1 MERWTRFVLRH
12 RRAVLLLWLAVLVL
26 GGIATVRIAPL
37 LSNNFSVP
45 GTPSARARAEL
56 SRAFGEKPEGTF
68 TLVFQARDAR
78 DPALLARL
86 DRVALH
92 AAEVVGGRVTP
103 VQAASAHVAYGFVR
117 TPLDLAQAKRATP
130 TMRLAVGTPAGVQ
143 HAYVTGG
150 ASIQHDLD
158 PIFAADLRKGE
169 SIAVPIA
176 LLVLLAVFGFS
187 AAVTM
192 PFVFAACTITAS
204 LGVMYWV
211 ARLTPTPTYV
221 TNLIELVGLGI
232 AIDYSLLVVHRFR
245 EELARGLE
253 KDDAI
258 AETMRTSGRAIVF
271 SGVTVTI
278 GLIALIAVPVP
289 FMRMMGVA
297 GFLIPVMSVLAA
309 LTLQPS
315 LLSLYGSRGVTSR
328 FAAPVRAGFWARLA
342 ASIMRRPLMYLGVG
356 SVVLVAAAAPALW
369 LQLTPGSSFGVP
381 RTPPALRGFDVLRS
395 ALGTGALSPI
405 DIVIRGDAPAAT
417 SRLGAEL
424 RRDAEIERVLPVRRA
439 RGDGLIQA
447 FGRHDYG
454 TEAAQQFV
462 HRLRSTLIPAARFP
476 NGVDVLTGGAPAQGV
491 DFLDRSYAY
500 FPWLILAVLALTYV
514 VLLRAFRSLLLPL
527 KAVLLNVLSV
537 GASYGML
544 VVVFRWHAGHDV
556 AWLYPDAQVEGWI
569 PIFLFAMLFGLSMDY
584 EVFLVSRMREAWD
597 GGADNEAAVAHGL
610 ERTGRIITAAAVIMV
625 AAFSGFLAGRI
636 VGLQEFGVG
645 LAVAVL
651 LDATVVRSLLVPSL
665 MAVFGRWNWW
675 LPPWVARLLR
685 VAPSTS
691 FAPAVSP
698 RERR

>member
-1 MERWTRFVLRH
+1 MRIALQNMEQWTHFVLRH
-12 RRAVLLLWLAVLVL
+12 RRVVLLFWLAVLVL

-45 GTPSARARAEL
+45 GTPSARARTAL
-56 SRAFGEKPEGTF
+56 SQAFGEKPEGTF
-68 TLVFQARDAR
+68 TLVFQARNAR

-86 DRVALH
+86 DRVAVR
-92 AAEVVGGRVTP
+92 AARLVGGRATP
-103 VQAASAHVAYGFVR
+103 VQAASAGVAYGLID
-117 TPLDLAQAKRATP
+117 TALDLSRAKRATSALQ
-130 TMRLAVGTPAGVQ
+130 RQVGTPQGVQ
-143 HAYVTGG
+143 RAYVTGG
-150 ASIQHDLD
+150 AAIQNDLD

-211 ARLTPTPTYV
+211 ARATATPTYV

-253 KDDAI
+253 KDDAVV
-258 AETMRTSGRAIVF
+258 ETMRTSGRAIIF

-309 LTLQPS
+309 LTLQPT
-315 LLSLYGSRGVTSR
+315 LLSLYGPRGVTAR
-328 FAAPVRAGFWARLA
+328 FAVPVRAGFWARLA
-342 ASIMRRPLMYLGVG
+342 ASIMRRPLVYLAAGAT
-356 SVVLVAAAAPALW
+356 VLIAAAVPAIW
-369 LQLTPGSSFGVP
+369 IQLTPGSSFGIP
-381 RTPPALRGFDVLRS
+381 RTPPAIHGFDVLRG
-395 ALGTGALSPI
+395 AVGTGALSPT
-405 DIVIRGDAPAAT
+405 DVVVVGSAPAAT
-417 SRLGAEL
+417 ARLFTEL
-424 RRDAEIERVLPVRRA
+424 RRDEETERVLPPRSSN
-439 RGDGLIQA
+439 GDTLLEA
-447 FGRHDYG
+447 YGRDDYG
-454 TEAAQQFV
+454 TEAAQRFV
-462 HRLRSTLIPAARFP
+462 HRLRSRLIPAARFP
-476 NGVDVLTGGAPAQGV
+476 AQVDVLTGGAPAQGV

-500 FPWLILAVLALTYV
+500 FPWLILAVLVLTYF
-514 VLLRAFRSLLLPL
+514 VLLRAFRSVLLPL

-544 VVVFRWHAGHDV
+544 VVIFRWRVGHNI

-597 GGADNEAAVAHGL
+597 NGADNATAVAHGL

-651 LDATVVRSLLVPSL
+651 LDATIVRCLLVPSL
-665 MAVFGRWNWW
+665 MTVFGRWNWW
-675 LPPWVARLLR
+675 LPPWIARLLR
-685 VAPSTS
+685 VSPS
-691 FAPAVSP
+691 
-698 RERR
+698 

>member
-1 MERWTRFVLRH
+1 VERWTRFVLR
-12 RRAVLLLWLAVLVL
+12 RRGVALALWLAVFLL
-26 GGIATVRIAPL
+26 GGLASLRIAPL

-45 GTPSARARAEL
+45 GTPSARARTEL
-56 SRAFGEKPEGTF
+56 SRAFGQKPEGTF

-78 DPALLARL
+78 DRALLARL
-86 DRVALH
+86 GAAARRVAR
-92 AAEVVGGRVTP
+92 RVPTARATP
-103 VQAASAHVAYGFVR
+103 VRAASRHVAYGFVD
-117 TPLDLAQAKRATP
+117 TALDLSHAKRATP
-130 TMRLAVGTPAGVQ
+130 VMRAALGRPAGVER
-143 HAYVTGG
+143 AYVTGG
-150 ASIQHDLD
+150 AAIQHDLD
-158 PIFAADLRKGE
+158 PIFAADLRRGE

-221 TNLIELVGLGI
+221 TNLVELVGLGI

-245 EELARGLE
+245 EELARGLA

-258 AETMRTSGRAIVF
+258 VETMRTSGRAIVF
-271 SGVTVTI
+271 SGLTVTI

-309 LTLQPS
+309 LTLQPA
-315 LLSLYGSRGVTSR
+315 LLSLYGRRGVTSR
-328 FAAPVRAGFWARLA
+328 FAAPTRAGFWARLA
-342 ASIMRRPLMYLGVG
+342 ASIMRRPLVYLGVG
-356 SVVLVAAAAPALW
+356 GTLLAAAAVPALW
-369 LQLTPGSSFGVP
+369 LQLTPGSSFGIP
-381 RTPPALRGFDVLRS
+381 RTPPAIRGFDVLRG
-395 ALGTGALSPI
+395 AVGTGALSPT
-405 DIVIRGDAPAAT
+405 DVVVVGPARAAT
-417 SRLGAEL
+417 ARLAAAL
-424 RRDAEIERVLPVRRA
+424 ARDPEVEHVLPPRRSD
-439 RGDGLIQA
+439 GDTLLQA

-454 TEAAQQFV
+454 TEASQQFV
-462 HRLRSTLIPAARFP
+462 RRVRSRLIPAAGFP
-476 NGVDVLTGGAPAQGV
+476 VDVDVLTGGAPAQGV

-500 FPWLILAVLALTYV
+500 FPWLVVAVLALTYA
-514 VLLRAFRSLLLPL
+514 VLVRAFRSLVLPL

-544 VVVFRWHAGHDV
+544 VVIFRWHVGHDI
-556 AWLYPDAQVEGWI
+556 AWLYPDPQVEGWI

-597 GGADNEAAVAHGL
+597 AGADNATAVAHGL

-651 LDATVVRSLLVPSL
+651 LDATVVRCLLVPSL

-675 LPPWVARLLR
+675 LPAAVARLLR
-685 VAPSTS
+685 VAPS
-691 FAPAVSP
+691 
-698 RERR
+698 

>member
-12 RRAVLLLWLAVLVL
+12 RRVVLLTWLSVLVL

-45 GTPSARARAEL
+45 GTPSAEARSVL
-56 SRAFGEKPEGTF
+56 SQRFGLKPEGTF
-68 TLVFQARDAR
+68 TLVFQVADAR
-78 DPALLARL
+78 DPAVLARL
-86 DRVALH
+86 RVVVAR
-92 AAEVVGGRVTP
+92 AARVVGARPSPLRIASGRVVYSF
-103 VQAASAHVAYGFVR
+103 VQ
-117 TPLDLAQAKRATP
+117 TPLDLSHAKRATP
-130 TMRLAVGTPAGVQ
+130 AVRRAVGSPPGVQ
-143 HAYVTGG
+143 AFVSGG
-150 ASIQHDLD
+150 AAIQHDLD

-169 SIAVPIA
+169 SIAIPIA

-211 ARLTPTPTYV
+211 ARATPTPTYV

-258 AETMRTSGRAIVF
+258 VETMRTSGRAIVF

-297 GFLIPVMSVLAA
+297 GFLIPVMSVAAA
-309 LTLQPS
+309 LTLQPT
-315 LLSLYGSRGVTSR
+315 LLSLYGRRGVTSR

-342 ASIMRRPLMYLGVG
+342 ASIMRRPLVYLALGAA
-356 SVVLVAAAAPALW
+356 VLVAAAVPALW
-369 LQLTPGSSFGVP
+369 IQLTPGSSFGVP
-381 RTPPALRGFDVLRS
+381 RTPPALHGFDVLR
-395 ALGTGALSPI
+395 AAVGTGALSPI
-405 DIVIRGDAPAAT
+405 DVVVIGRAPAAT
-417 SRLGAEL
+417 ARLTAAL
-424 RRDAEIERVLPVRRA
+424 RRDPEIGQVLPRQRS
-439 RGDGLIQA
+439 GDATLLQA

-454 TEAAQQFV
+454 TESAQSFV
-462 HRLRSTLIPAARFP
+462 RRLRSRLIPEAGFP
-476 NGVDVLTGGAPAQGV
+476 SRVKVLTGGAPAQGV
-491 DFLDRSYAY
+491 DFLGRSYAY
-500 FPWLILAVLALTYV
+500 FPWLILAVLALTYL
-514 VLLRAFRSLLLPL
+514 VLLRAFRSVLLPL
-527 KAVLLNVLSV
+527 KAVLLNILSV
-537 GASYGML
+537 GASYGVL
-544 VVVFRWHAGHDV
+544 VVVFRWHVGHDV

-597 GGADNEAAVAHGL
+597 NGLDNEAAVAHGL

-645 LAVAVL
+645 LAAAVL

-675 LPPWVARLLR
+675 LPPWIARLLR
-685 VAPSTS
+685 VAPS
-691 FAPAVSP
+691 
-698 RERR
+698 